1 MLQKLLLY
9 LEMIE
14 EPNKKKKDLLSSK
27 SSANERL
34 SQLSQK
40 EKATILQALNFLNE
54 LFVYYSLPNFL
65 SPL

>member
-1 MLQKLLLY
+1 
-9 LEMIE
+9 MIE